1 MIENVVEGFA
11 ARKAQEPKP
20 RVRGWVDEERAG
32 VMRQGAGGDQFEALF
47 LAHYPRIVSALRR
60 TVGNSGRAEEL
71 ASETFLKFYQQ
82 PLAPEADGN
91 VPGWLYRTAMNLG
104 IDSLRATTRRNRF
117 ERDAARDETRKP
129 QAAEDGFDRTLRGER
144 QQRVRA
150 VLADL
155 KPAHAQL
162 LLLRASGHSYKD
174 LASTLAVEPGSVG
187 TLLVRAS
194 TAFEQRY
201 VELFGRKEDL

>member
-1 MIENVVEGFA
+1 M
-11 ARKAQEPKP
+11 AQEPKP
-20 RVRGWVDEERAG
+20 RVRGSANGERAA
-32 VMRQGAGGDQFEALF
+32 VMRHGSDDFETLF
-47 LAHYPRIVSALRR
+47 LAHYPSIVRVLRR
-60 TVGNSGRAEEL
+60 TVGDSGRAEEL
-71 ASETFLKFYQQ
+71 ASETFLKLYRQ
-82 PLAPEADGN
+82 PLPPEADGN

-104 IDSLRATTRRNRF
+104 IDALRAAARRNRF

-155 KPAHAQL
+155 KPAQARL

-201 VELFGRKEDL
+201 VERFGREEDL